1 MIYEPVSECPAKAF
15 FMIISILIFLIIFS
29 VIVIS
34 HEFGHY
40 AIARRNGIRVIE
52 FDIGMGPV
60 LYRKKGEETDL
71 CIRLLPIGG
80 ACIFDGMGGLDE
92 EEDPKELDEHAF
104 PNAPVGARIATV
116 AAGPIANF
124 ILGFIFSLI
133 LVSFVGTDLPVI
145 QEVIPDSAAM
155 EAGLEKGDLIKKIN
169 GESIHIYREVTLAS
183 MMNYG
188 EPLSIVIERDGEKK
202 NVNLIPRYDEKDNRY
217 YIGIRGS
224 GQYLKCNPFQVFQ
237 YGFYETEYWL
247 KATYKSLGLIFRGH
261 FSKDDV
267 AGPVGVVKV
276 VDDTYQE
283 TAPYG
288 PAAVILT
295 FLSLATL
302 LTVNLGVVNLL
313 PLPALD
319 GGRLLFLFLEAV
331 RGKPIPPEKEGMV
344 HLAGFAVLM
353 FVMIL
358 VLFNDIS
365 KFFS

>member
-1 MIYEPVSECPAKAF
+1 MIV
-15 FMIISILIFLIIFS
+15 SILIFLIMFS

-40 AIARRNGIRVIE
+40 AIARRNGIRVNE

-60 LYRKKGEETDL
+60 LYRKEGLETDL

-80 ACIFDGMGGLDE
+80 ACMFDGMDVADDG
-92 EEDPKELDEHAF
+92 EEDGIPDEHSF
-104 PNAPVGARIATV
+104 PNAPVAARIAAV
-116 AAGPIANF
+116 LAGPMANF

-133 LVSFVGTDLPVI
+133 LVAFVGTDLPVI

-155 EAGLEKGDLIKKIN
+155 EAGLQAGDVIKKVN
-169 GESIHIYREVTLAS
+169 GENIHIYREVTLIS

-188 EPLSIVIERDGEKK
+188 EPLRITYERDGERMTAD
-202 NVNLIPRYDEKDNRY
+202 LTPRFDAEDNRY
-217 YIGIRGS
+217 YMGIRGS
-224 GQYLKCNPFQVFQ
+224 GEYLKCNPFQVFQ
-237 YGFYETEYWL
+237 YGFYETGYWL

-261 FSKDDV
+261 FSKDDIS
-267 AGPVGVVKV
+267 GPVGVVKV
-276 VDDTYQE
+276 VDDTYEE

-302 LTVNLGVVNLL
+302 LTVNLGVINLL

-319 GGRLLFLFLEAV
+319 GGRLLFLLLEAV
-331 RGKPIPPEKEGMV
+331 RGKPIPPEKEGLV

-365 KFFS
+365 RFFR

>member
-1 MIYEPVSECPAKAF
+1 
-15 FMIISILIFLIIFS
+15 MIISILIFLIIFS

-40 AIARRNGIRVIE
+40 AIARRNGIRVNE

-60 LYRKKGEETDL
+60 LYRKKGKETDF

-80 ACIFDGMGGLDE
+80 ACIFDGLDGLDDE
-92 EEDPKELDEHAF
+92 EEHDKLDEHSF
-104 PNAPVGARIATV
+104 PKAPVRARIAAV
-116 AAGPIANF
+116 LAGPMANF
-124 ILGFIFSLI
+124 ILGFVFSVI
-133 LVSFVGTDLPVI
+133 LVAFVGTDLPVI
-145 QEVIPDSAAM
+145 QEVIPDSAAE
-155 EAGLEKGDLIKKIN
+155 EAGLQSGDVIRKIN
-169 GESIHIYREVTLAS
+169 GERIHIYREVTLVS

-188 EPLSIVIERDGEKK
+188 EPLSITIERDGERQT
-202 NVNLIPRYDEKDNRY
+202 VHLIPQYDEEDNRY
-217 YIGIRGS
+217 YIGIRGA

-237 YGFYETEYWL
+237 YGFYETGYWL

-261 FSKDDV
+261 FSKDDIS
-267 AGPVGVVKV
+267 GPVGVVKV
-276 VDDTYQE
+276 VDDTYTE
-283 TAPYG
+283 AAPYG

-302 LTVNLGVVNLL
+302 LTVNLGVINLL

-319 GGRLLFLFLEAV
+319 GGRLVFLLLEAV

-365 KFFS
+365 KFMR

>member
-1 MIYEPVSECPAKAF
+1 
-15 FMIISILIFLIIFS
+15 MIISILIFLVIFS

-34 HEFGHY
+34 HEFGHF
-40 AIARRNGIRVIE
+40 AVARRNGIRVIE

-60 LYRKKGEETDL
+60 LYRKEGKETDL
-71 CIRLLPIGG
+71 CIRMLPIGG
-80 ACIFDGMGGLDE
+80 ACIYDGMGSFN
-92 EEDPKELDEHAF
+92 EEDAVYEDTDSEGNPVRSLDEHSF
-104 PNAPVGARIATV
+104 PNAPVGARIASV
-116 AAGPIANF
+116 LAGPMANF
-124 ILGFIFSLI
+124 LLGLIFSVV
-133 LVSFVGTDLPVI
+133 LVAFTGTDLPVI
-145 QEVIPDSAAM
+145 QEIIPDSAAQ
-155 EAGLEKGDLIKKIN
+155 EAGLMEGDVIKKIN
-169 GESIHIYREVTLAS
+169 GESIHIYREITLAS

-188 EPLSIVIERDGEKK
+188 EPMNITVERGGQRQVIRL
-202 NVNLIPRYDEKDNRY
+202 VPRYDENDDRY

-237 YGFYETEYWL
+237 YGFYETAYWL
-247 KATYKSLGLIFRGH
+247 KATYKSIGLIFRGH
-261 FSKDDV
+261 FSKDDIS
-267 AGPVGVVKV
+267 GPVGVVKV
-276 VDDTYQE
+276 VDDTYTE

-288 PAAVILT
+288 PAAVLLT

-319 GGRLLFLFLEAV
+319 GGRLLFLLLEAV

-353 FVMIL
+353 FIMIL

-365 KFFS
+365 RFFR

>member
-1 MIYEPVSECPAKAF
+1 MLV
-15 FMIISILIFLIIFS
+15 SILIFLLIFS

-34 HEFGHY
+34 HEFGHF
-40 AIARRNGIRVIE
+40 AIARRNGIRVLE

-60 LYRKKGEETDL
+60 LYRKKGGETDF
-71 CIRLLPIGG
+71 CVRLLPIGG
-80 ACIFDGMGGLDE
+80 ACIYDGLEGLDDE
-92 EEDPKELDEHAF
+92 EEHQMDEHSF
-104 PNAPVGARIATV
+104 PNAPVGSRIASV
-116 AAGPIANF
+116 LAGPMANF
-124 ILGFIFSLI
+124 ILGFIFSVI
-133 LVSFVGTDLPVI
+133 LVAFTGTDLPVI
-145 QEVIPDSAAM
+145 QEIIPDSAAM
-155 EAGLEKGDLIKKIN
+155 EAGLEKGDVIKKIN
-169 GESIHIYREVTLAS
+169 GETIHIYREVSLVS

-188 EPLSIVIERDGEKK
+188 EPLRITYERDGKK
-202 NVNLIPRYDEKDNRY
+202 NTVELTPILDKEDNRY

-224 GQYLKCNPFQVFQ
+224 GQYMKCNPVQVFQ
-237 YGFYETEYWL
+237 YGFYETFYWL

-261 FSKDDV
+261 FTKDDV
-267 AGPVGVVKV
+267 SGPVGVVKV
-276 VDDTYQE
+276 VDDTYTE

-302 LTVNLGVVNLL
+302 LTVNLGVINLL

-319 GGRLLFLFLEAV
+319 GGRLVFLFLELV

-344 HLAGFAVLM
+344 HLAGFALLI

-365 KFFS
+365 KFVR

>member
-202 NVNLIPRYDEKDNRY
+202 TVNLIPRYDEKDNRY

-267 AGPVGVVKV
+267 AGPVGVV
-276 VDDTYQE
+276 
-283 TAPYG
+283 
-288 PAAVILT
+288 
-295 FLSLATL
+295 SLATL

>member
-1 MIYEPVSECPAKAF
+1 
-15 FMIISILIFLIIFS
+15 MIISILIFLVIFS

-34 HEFGHY
+34 HEFGHF
-40 AIARRNGIRVIE
+40 AVARRNGIRVIE

-60 LYRKKGEETDL
+60 LYRKEGKETDL
-71 CIRLLPIGG
+71 CIRMLPIGG
-80 ACIFDGMGGLDE
+80 ACIYDGMGSFN
-92 EEDPKELDEHAF
+92 EEDAVYEDTDSEGNPVRSLDEHSF
-104 PNAPVGARIATV
+104 PNAPVGARIASV
-116 AAGPIANF
+116 LAGPMANF
-124 ILGFIFSLI
+124 LLGLIFSVV
-133 LVSFVGTDLPVI
+133 LVAFTGTDLPVI
-145 QEVIPDSAAM
+145 QEIIPDSAAQ
-155 EAGLEKGDLIKKIN
+155 EAGLMEGDVIKKIN
-169 GESIHIYREVTLAS
+169 GESIHIYREITLAS

-188 EPLSIVIERDGEKK
+188 EPMNITVERGGQRQVIRL
-202 NVNLIPRYDEKDNRY
+202 VPRYDEKDDRY

-237 YGFYETEYWL
+237 YGFYETAYWL
-247 KATYKSLGLIFRGH
+247 KATYKSIGLIFRGH
-261 FSKDDV
+261 FSKDDIS
-267 AGPVGVVKV
+267 GPVGVVKV
-276 VDDTYQE
+276 VDDTYTE

-288 PAAVILT
+288 PAAVLLT

-319 GGRLLFLFLEAV
+319 GGRLLFLLLEAV

-353 FVMIL
+353 FIMIL

-365 KFFS
+365 RFFR

>member
-1 MIYEPVSECPAKAF
+1 MIV
-15 FMIISILIFLIIFS
+15 SILIFLIMFS

-40 AIARRNGIRVIE
+40 AIARRNGIRVNE

-60 LYRKKGEETDL
+60 LYRKEGLETDL

-80 ACIFDGMGGLDE
+80 ACMFDGMDVADDG
-92 EEDPKELDEHAF
+92 EEDGIPDEHSF
-104 PNAPVGARIATV
+104 PNAPVAARIAAV
-116 AAGPIANF
+116 LAGPMANF

-133 LVSFVGTDLPVI
+133 LVAFVGTDLPVI

-155 EAGLEKGDLIKKIN
+155 EAGLQAGDVIKKVN
-169 GESIHIYREVTLAS
+169 GENIHIYREVTLIS

-188 EPLSIVIERDGEKK
+188 EPLRITYERDGERMTAD
-202 NVNLIPRYDEKDNRY
+202 LTPRFDAEDNRY

-224 GQYLKCNPFQVFQ
+224 GEYLKCNPFQVFQ
-237 YGFYETEYWL
+237 YGFYETGYWL

-261 FSKDDV
+261 FSKDDIS
-267 AGPVGVVKV
+267 GPVGVVKV
-276 VDDTYQE
+276 VDDTYEE

-302 LTVNLGVVNLL
+302 LTVNLGVINLL

-319 GGRLLFLFLEAV
+319 GGRLLFLLLEAV
-331 RGKPIPPEKEGMV
+331 RGKPIPPEKEGLV

-365 KFFS
+365 RFFR

>member
-1 MIYEPVSECPAKAF
+1 MIV
-15 FMIISILIFLIIFS
+15 SILIFLIMFS

-40 AIARRNGIRVIE
+40 AIARRNGIRVNE

-60 LYRKKGEETDL
+60 LYRKEGLETDL

-80 ACIFDGMGGLDE
+80 ACMFDGMDMADDG
-92 EEDPKELDEHAF
+92 EEDGIPDEHSF
-104 PNAPVGARIATV
+104 PNAPVAARIAAV
-116 AAGPIANF
+116 LAGPMANF

-133 LVSFVGTDLPVI
+133 LVAFVGTDLPVI

-155 EAGLEKGDLIKKIN
+155 EAGLQAGDVIKKVN
-169 GESIHIYREVTLAS
+169 GENIHIYREVTLIS

-188 EPLSIVIERDGEKK
+188 EPLRITYERDGERMTAD
-202 NVNLIPRYDEKDNRY
+202 LTPRFDAEDNRY

-224 GQYLKCNPFQVFQ
+224 GEYLKCNPFQVFQ
-237 YGFYETEYWL
+237 YGFYETGYWL

-261 FSKDDV
+261 FSKDDFS
-267 AGPVGVVKV
+267 GPVGVVKV
-276 VDDTYQE
+276 VDDTYEE

-302 LTVNLGVVNLL
+302 LTVNLGVINLL

-319 GGRLLFLFLEAV
+319 GGRLLFLLLEAV
-331 RGKPIPPEKEGMV
+331 RGKPIPPEKEGLV

-365 KFFS
+365 RFFR

>member
-1 MIYEPVSECPAKAF
+1 
-15 FMIISILIFLIIFS
+15 MIISILIFLVIFS

-40 AIARRNGIRVIE
+40 AVARRNGIRVLE

-60 LYRKKGEETDL
+60 LYRKKGRETDL

-80 ACIFDGMGGLDE
+80 ACLFDGMDAFGDDDP
-92 EEDPKELDEHAF
+92 EDGDGTPRVLDEHSF
-104 PNAPVGARIATV
+104 PNAPVGARIASV
-116 AAGPIANF
+116 LAGPMANF
-124 ILGFIFSLI
+124 ILGFILSLI
-133 LVSFVGTDLPVI
+133 LVAFTGTDLPVI
-145 QEVIPDSAAM
+145 QEGIPDSAAM
-155 EAGLEKGDLIKKIN
+155 EAGLEPGDLIRSIN
-169 GESIHIYREVTLAS
+169 GERIHIYREVTLVS
-183 MMNYG
+183 LMNYG
-188 EPLSIVIERDGEKK
+188 EPLRISFERDGQKK
-202 NVNLIPRYDEKDNRY
+202 TVDLVPRYDETDDRY

-224 GQYLKCNPFQVFQ
+224 GQYIKCSPLQVFQ
-237 YGFYETEYWL
+237 YGFYETAYWL

-276 VDDTYQE
+276 VDDTYTS

-288 PAAVILT
+288 PAAVVLT

-302 LTVNLGVVNLL
+302 LSVNLGVINLL

-319 GGRLLFLFLEAV
+319 GGRLLFLLLEAV
-331 RGKPIPPEKEGMV
+331 RGRPIPPEKEGMV

-365 KFFS
+365 RFFH

>member
-1 MIYEPVSECPAKAF
+1 MIV
-15 FMIISILIFLIIFS
+15 SILIFLIIFS

-34 HEFGHY
+34 HEFGHF
-40 AIARRNGIRVIE
+40 AIARRNGIRVLE
-52 FDIGMGPV
+52 FDIGMGPAI
-60 LYRKKGEETDL
+60 YRKSGKETDF

-80 ACIFDGMGGLDE
+80 ACIYDGLDGSDE
-92 EEDPKELDEHAF
+92 EEGHVLDEHSF
-104 PNAPVGARIATV
+104 PNAPVGSRIATV
-116 AAGPIANF
+116 FAGPMANF
-124 ILGFIFSLI
+124 ILGFILSVI
-133 LVSFVGTDLPVI
+133 LVSFTGTDLPVI

-155 EAGLEKGDLIKKIN
+155 EAGLEKGDIIKKIN
-169 GESIHIYREVTLAS
+169 GETIHIYREVTLVS

-188 EPLSIVIERDGEKK
+188 EPLRVTYERDGEK
-202 NVNLIPRYDEKDNRY
+202 NTVELIPRFDEKENRY

-224 GQYLKCNPFQVFQ
+224 GQYMKCNPVQVFQ
-237 YGFYETEYWL
+237 YGFYETFYWL

-261 FSKDDV
+261 FTKDDV
-267 AGPVGVVKV
+267 SGPVGVVKV
-276 VDDTYQE
+276 VDDTYEE

-319 GGRLLFLFLEAV
+319 GGRLVFLFLELV
-331 RGKPIPPEKEGMV
+331 RGKPVPPEKEGMV
-344 HLAGFAVLM
+344 HLAGFAVLL

-365 KFFS
+365 KFMH

>member
-1 MIYEPVSECPAKAF
+1 MIV
-15 FMIISILIFLIIFS
+15 SILIFLIMFS

-40 AIARRNGIRVIE
+40 AIARRNGIRVNE

-60 LYRKKGEETDL
+60 LYRKEGLETDL

-80 ACIFDGMGGLDE
+80 ACMFDGMDMADDG
-92 EEDPKELDEHAF
+92 EEDGIPDEHSF
-104 PNAPVGARIATV
+104 PNAPVAARIAAV
-116 AAGPIANF
+116 LAGPMANF

-133 LVSFVGTDLPVI
+133 LVAFVGTDLPVI

-155 EAGLEKGDLIKKIN
+155 EAGLQAGDVIKKVN
-169 GESIHIYREVTLAS
+169 GENIHIYREVTLIS

-188 EPLSIVIERDGEKK
+188 EPLRITYERDGERMTAD
-202 NVNLIPRYDEKDNRY
+202 LTPRFDAEDNRY

-224 GQYLKCNPFQVFQ
+224 GEYLKCNPFQVFQ
-237 YGFYETEYWL
+237 YGFYETGYWL

-261 FSKDDV
+261 FSKDDIS
-267 AGPVGVVKV
+267 GPVGVVKV
-276 VDDTYQE
+276 VDDTYEE

-302 LTVNLGVVNLL
+302 LTVNLGVINLL

-319 GGRLLFLFLEAV
+319 GGRLLFLLLEAV
-331 RGKPIPPEKEGMV
+331 RGKPIPPEKEGLV

-365 KFFS
+365 RFFR